1 MRASEIGGSTRSR
14 SCPERRERAGVYVCS
29 EEERYAGNVPSKCL
43 YASVAILYVMR
54 AVTGS
59 QCSFMRSGEMC

>member
-29 EEERYAGNVPSKCL
+29 EEERYSGSVPSKCL
-43 YASVAILYVMR
+43 YASVAILYDVY
-54 AVTGS
+54 TWL
-59 QCSFMRSGEMC
+59 